1 MGQKVNPI
9 VLRLGGVKTWD
20 SRWFANGRE
29 YAKQLSQ
36 DLKIRKYIE
45 KRYVS
50 AGISKVVIERPATK
64 VNVEIFAA
72 RPGALIGKGG
82 NDLNELKKHLNSIAG
97 CDVNINVTPV
107 RRPEIDAKLI
117 ADGIAFQLEKR
128 VSYRRAMKKAIQSAL
143 KLGADGIR
151 CNVSGRIGGA
161 EIARREWYREGRVPL
176 HTLRNNIDFA
186 IGVAQTTYGTLGV
199 KVFVYVD
206 EERKQ
211 HKEKHIEKKRG

>member
-1 MGQKVNPI
+1 MGQKVNPT
-9 VLRLGGVKTWD
+9 VLRLGGVRTWE
-20 SRWFANGRE
+20 SRWYAEGME
-29 YAKQLSQ
+29 YAKQLAQ
-36 DLKIRKYIE
+36 DLKIRSYIE
-45 KRYVS
+45 KKYHG
-50 AGISKVVIERPATK
+50 AGIARIVIERPATK

-82 NDLNELKKHLNSIAG
+82 NDLNELKQYLNKIAG
-97 CDVNINVTPV
+97 HEVNINVTGV

-117 ADGIAFQLEKR
+117 ADGIAQQLERR
-128 VSYRRAMKKAIQSAL
+128 VSYRRAMKKAMQSAM

-176 HTLRNNIDFA
+176 HTLRNDIDYA
-186 IGVAQTTYGTLGV
+186 GSVAQTTYGTLGV

-206 EERKQ
+206 ENKRR
-211 HKEKHIEKKRG
+211 HIEKHERERRG